1 MIEKHNLQKTYAYIE
16 NITVAGADQNEHD
29 KNLKALIDRAKTDG
43 FAFNQNKS
51 VFLVRQSDIL
61 GYHISRGRIEPDP
74 GSLQP
79 LLKLPVP
86 ETQKEL
92 KHCLGM
98 FAYYAKLQTFLKKSC
113 Y

>member
-1 MIEKHNLQKTYAYIE
+1 M
-16 NITVAGADQNEHD
+16 AGADQNEHD
-29 KNLKALIDRAKTDG
+29 KNLKALIDRAKTDE

-51 VFLVRQSDIL
+51 VFLVHQSDIL
-61 GYHISRGRIEPDP
+61 GYRVSRGRIEPDV

-92 KHCLGM
+92 KH
-98 FAYYAKLQTFLKKSC
+98 
-113 Y
+113 